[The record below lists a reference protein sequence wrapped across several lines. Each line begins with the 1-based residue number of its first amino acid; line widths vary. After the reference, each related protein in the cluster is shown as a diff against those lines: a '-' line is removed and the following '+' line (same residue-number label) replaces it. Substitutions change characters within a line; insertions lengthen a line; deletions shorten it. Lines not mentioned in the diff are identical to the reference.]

1 MPSSSSNTE
10 TESEIR
16 LTVLTEDP
24 PHNQIYIPPTS
35 ANEDVERGGPINPRG
50 FPGLVEL
57 VAQDRDQETYVF
69 RKFSKLTAWNLIY
82 KQTELASYEREVNAI
97 EAQLASDGLSGS
109 VALSWKKIHA
119 EARKT
124 GTSAA
129 KSARRITELSDKIS
143 TKLSEYRES
152 LNRVV

>member
-1 MPSSSSNTE
+1 LFRSTFPSSILLSTMLSQ
-10 TESEIR
+10 R
-16 LTVLTEDP
+16 G
-24 PHNQIYIPPTS
+24 
-35 ANEDVERGGPINPRG
+35 ANEDVEGGGPINPRG

-57 VAQDRDQETYVF
+57 VSQDRDQETYVF

-82 KQTELASYEREVNAI
+82 KQTELAGYEREVNAI

-109 VALSWKKIHA
+109 VALSWKTLHA
-119 EARKT
+119 EAQKT
-124 GTSAA
+124 GT
-129 KSARRITELSDKIS
+129 SARRITELSDKIS